1 MTQPLRYLWPEDDPD
16 KRRAHLTT
24 ALSHTRT
31 ALAGIYG
38 DKLEF
43 FPKDRSVGVAYL
55 NPEYFDSDVWQFDE
69 LIKRRDGVDSAT
81 RVEELTA
88 AVELYRGELGYAI
101 ERANKLTE
109 PYEIWLRPFREQYW
123 TRIINTHQSLAELV
137 RTSDPERALDVLDRA
152 IRMEPW
158 NQRLYESLIS
168 LHLGL
173 GQRHAAERRYRDLVE
188 LLAHLGTTPT
198 RGSRP

>member
-16 KRRAHLTT
+16 ERRAHLTT

-43 FPKDRSVGVAYL
+43 FRKDRSVGVAYV

-69 LIKRRDGVDSAT
+69 LIKRRDRVDAAT
-81 RVEELTA
+81 RIEELTTA
-88 AVELYRGELGYAI
+88 TELYRGELGYAI

-109 PYEIWLRPFREQYW
+109 PYEIWLRPFRGSTGHASSTH
-123 TRIINTHQSLAELV
+123 TRASPSWCV
-137 RTSDPERALDVLDRA
+137 P
-152 IRMEPW
+152 
-158 NQRLYESLIS
+158 
-168 LHLGL
+168 
-173 GQRHAAERRYRDLVE
+173 
-188 LLAHLGTTPT
+188 PT
-198 RGSRP
+198 RESP